1 MRNIVVF
8 LLIISSMLTSCTSNR
23 KETDV
28 LTVNR
33 IDSLFQSLYPSNEP
47 GVAVLIMKGDS
58 IVFDKGYGIAD
69 MEKMTKID
77 GNTFFNIASV
87 SKQFAAVAVM
97 MLAEEGKLSLEDNV
111 KKWFPDFRADFF
123 EKIKIKH
130 LLSHTSGIPDARDRS
145 NRNFVL
151 TATDVDSYS
160 YMKNLDTLN
169 FEPGTEY
176 EYMNPTFQ
184 LLYTIIEKASGMQFD
199 TFMRDRIFLPCDMNE
214 TTYFEA
220 GKKIPRMAHGY
231 LFDSTSNNFREFDFG
246 EESFFATKA
255 DGGIY
260 TSTRDFTKWEIALR
274 DNKLI
279 SEQMKN
285 TAHSPK
291 ISIKNMPYTSYGY
304 GWFIQEKPG
313 YPVKVFHTGDNGGFQ
328 IYAGRYPDNKI
339 LYLIFSNRNDRD
351 RELSASKLDKIFKEA
366 GWFDTTSDRK

>member
-1 MRNIVVF
+1 
-8 LLIISSMLTSCTSNR
+8 MLTSCTSNN

-28 LTVNR
+28 LTVNK

-47 GVAVLIMKGDS
+47 GAAVLIMKGDS

-69 MEKMTKID
+69 LEKMTKID

-97 MLAEEGKLSLEDNV
+97 MLAEEGKLSLDDNV
-111 KKWFPDFRADFF
+111 KKWFPNFKADFF

-169 FEPGTEY
+169 FEPGSDY

-199 TFMRDRIFLPCDMNE
+199 TFMKNKIFLPCGMDE

-220 GKKIPRMAHGY
+220 GKDIPRMAHGY
-231 LFDSTSNNFREFDFG
+231 LLDSISNSFGEFDFG

-260 TSTRDFTKWEIALR
+260 TSTREFAKWEIALR

-291 ISIKNMPYTSYGY
+291 ISIKDMPYTSYGY
-304 GWFIQEKPG
+304 GWFIEKKPG

-351 RELSASKLDKIFKEA
+351 RELTASKLDKIFKEA
-366 GWFDTTSDRK
+366 GWLDTTSDKK